1 MTRGNVLRIVLCI
14 AALHA
19 ATAYAQDSGAPQ
31 FTLSG
36 YGTVGAIHSDED
48 RADYLVD
55 AFKPNGPGHSHSWR
69 TDTDSRLGLQA
80 SALLTS
86 QLSAVVQ
93 VLAQQR
99 YDNSYRPTVEWANLK
114 YAVTPDFSIRFGR
127 VVLPVFMVTDTR
139 RVGYSNPWIRPP
151 VELYSLVPV
160 TSNDGL
166 DASYRFTAGGLSN
179 TVQLTVGGSDSK
191 FPNASGFE
199 AGTAKVRKLLAIND
213 SIEKGF
219 ATLRLSVGRA
229 DLTIDAL
236 RPLFDG
242 FRQFGPAGAEI
253 ADRYSVDGRNV
264 TFVGVGGSYDPG
276 NWFAMAE
283 WARFSTHSVV
293 GNKSACYVSGG
304 YRVKSFTP
312 YATYARIKADSNT
325 SDPGLP
331 LAGLPPQV
339 APIAAF
345 LNANL
350 NEQLNLL
357 PVQDTIS
364 AGVRWDFLK
373 NAALKVQYDRV
384 KLGASSRGTFGNF
397 SPDFRPGSR
406 VQLFS
411 VAVDFV
417 F

>member
-1 MTRGNVLRIVLCI
+1 MTPGNFRIILCF

-19 ATAYAQDSGAPQ
+19 AAAHAQDSGTPR

-36 YGTVGAIHSDED
+36 YGTVGAIHSDEN

-55 AFKPNGPGHSHSWR
+55 VFKPNGPGRSRSW
-69 TDTDSRLGLQA
+69 TADADSRLGLQG

-86 QLSAVVQ
+86 ELSAVVQ

-114 YAVTPDFSIRFGR
+114 YEVTPDFSVRFGR
-127 VVLPVFMVTDTR
+127 VVLPIFMVTDTR
-139 RVGYSNPWIRPP
+139 RVGYANPWIRPP

-160 TSNDGL
+160 TSNDGF
-166 DASYRFTAGGLSN
+166 DASYRFVAGGYTN
-179 TVQLTVGGSDSK
+179 TVQLSVGRSDSK
-191 FPNASGFE
+191 FTNASGFE
-199 AGTAKVRKLLAIND
+199 AGTAKVRQLVALND

-229 DLTIDAL
+229 ALTIEAL
-236 RPLFDG
+236 RPLFDA
-242 FRQFGPAGAEI
+242 FRQFGPPGADI
-253 ADRYSVDGRNV
+253 ADRYSVEGRHV

-276 NWFAMAE
+276 HWFAMAE
-283 WARFSTHSVV
+283 WARFATHSVV
-293 GNKSACYVSGG
+293 GNKSAWYASAG
-304 YRVKSFTP
+304 YRVNSFTP
-312 YATYARIKADSNT
+312 YLTYARVKVDSNT

-339 APIAAF
+339 APVAAF
-345 LNANL
+345 INATLNQ
-350 NEQLNLL
+350 QLNLA
-357 PVQDTIS
+357 PAQHTMS
-364 AGVRWDFLK
+364 AGVRWDFAK
-373 NAALKVQYDRV
+373 NAALKLQYDRV
-384 KLGASSRGTFGNF
+384 KLGENSRGTFGNF
-397 SPDFRPGSR
+397 APDFRPGSR

-411 VAVDFV
+411 AAVDFV

>member
-1 MTRGNVLRIVLCI
+1 MTRGKFRIVLCF

-19 ATAYAQDSGAPQ
+19 AAAQAQDSGTPR

-55 AFKPNGPGHSHSWR
+55 VFKPNGPGRSRSWSA
-69 TDTDSRLGLQA
+69 DADSRLGLQA
-80 SALLTS
+80 SALLTPKV
-86 QLSAVVQ
+86 SAVVQ

-114 YAVTPDFSIRFGR
+114 YEVTPDFSVRFGR

-160 TSNDGL
+160 TNNDGL
-166 DASYRFTAGGLSN
+166 DASYRFAAGGLSN
-179 TVQLTVGGSDSK
+179 TVQLTVGRSDSK
-191 FPNASGFE
+191 FSNAAGFE
-199 AGTAKVRKLLAIND
+199 AGTAKVRNLVAIND
-213 SIEKGF
+213 AIEKGF

-229 DLTIDAL
+229 DLTIEAL
-236 RPLFDG
+236 RPLFEG
-242 FRQFGPAGAEI
+242 FRQFGPAGSAI
-253 ADRYSVDGRNV
+253 ADRYSVDGRQV

-283 WARFSTHSVV
+283 WARFATHSVT
-293 GNKSACYVSGG
+293 GNKSAWYVSGG
-304 YRVKSFTP
+304 YRVASLTP
-312 YATYARIKADSNT
+312 YLTYARIKADSNT
-325 SDPGLP
+325 SDPGLS

-339 APIAAF
+339 APVAAF

-350 NEQLNLL
+350 NMQLYLL

-364 AGVRWDFLK
+364 AGVRWDFFK

-384 KLGASSRGTFGNF
+384 KLGPNSRGTFGNF
-397 SPDFRPGSR
+397 SPDFQPGAR

-411 VAVDFV
+411 AAVDFV